1 MTKKFLKHLALPALI
16 IFAQGA
22 SGQNPGADNTRNN
35 QQDRAQSAPTADQQ
49 SNGAADLDISKRIR
63 RSVTADR
70 ALTTYAHN
78 VKIITRDGMV
88 TLKGVVHTDDEKT
101 AIGAKAAQ
109 VVGADH
115 VSNQLTIAASK

>member
-1 MTKKFLKHLALPALI
+1 MTKKLLKRLALPALI
-16 IFAQGA
+16 MIAQGA
-22 SGQNPGADNTRNN
+22 NAQSPGADNTRNN

-49 SNGAADLDISKRIR
+49 SNGTADLDISRRIR
-63 RSVTADR
+63 RSVTADK

-101 AIGAKAAQ
+101 AIGAKAAE

-115 VSNQLTIAASK
+115 VANQLTIASK